1 MNDLYVTCEDI
12 ISDIDFKTVRD
23 WKDRTGGKAVG
34 YFPVYAPAEIIHAAG
49 MLPVGLAGAGDRLDI
64 QHADARF
71 GSFICSIVKTTLE
84 LGMTDHLAAFDALL
98 FTSIC
103 DSARNLCY
111 VMQRNFPE
119 KYVDFLHLPH
129 NPSSPAAAEFLASE
143 YRRLSARLEEL
154 GGEPYDEVAVLHAI
168 EAFNENRALTRSLC
182 DWRAERP
189 HLMKA
194 SELYALVR
202 AGNYLPVEQHTEML
216 VAAGAE
222 LEGRAAK
229 ARDSIRVVVEGAFCE
244 QPPIDVVR
252 IIEQA
257 GCYVVDDDLTIGRR
271 WFTEDIP
278 TDGDPMM
285 ALAQAYLDKS
295 VYSSV
300 RHDFRKPRSQGLVEK
315 VRNRKAD
322 AVIMLVAKF
331 CEPAYFDYV
340 LFKQELEK
348 EGIPHLLIEFE
359 EKLFTFE
366 NLRMEVETFAESLLF
381 A

>member
-1 MNDLYVTCEDI
+1 MNDVYSTCEQI
-12 ISDIDFKTVRD
+12 ISDIDFTSVRD

-34 YFPVYAPAEIIHAAG
+34 YFPVYAPSEIIHAAG
-49 MLPVGLAGAGDRLDI
+49 MLPVGLSGAGDRLDI

-111 VMQRNFPE
+111 VMQRNFPD
-119 KYVDFLHLPH
+119 KYIDFIHLPH

-143 YRRLSARLEEL
+143 YRRLAGQLEVL
-154 GGEPYDEVAVLHAI
+154 GGEPYDEVAVLQAI
-168 EAFNENRALTRSLC
+168 EAYNENRSLTRALC
-182 DWRAERP
+182 DWRTEQP

-202 AGNYLPVEQHTEML
+202 AGNFMPVEEHTEML

-222 LEGRAAK
+222 LEGRTAK
-229 ARDSIRVVVEGAFCE
+229 ARDSIRVVIEGAFCE

-257 GCYVVDDDLTIGRR
+257 GCYVVDDDLTLGRR
-271 WFTEDIP
+271 WFTEDVSM
-278 TDGDPMM
+278 DGDPLV
-285 ALAQAYLDKS
+285 ALAEAYLDRS

-300 RHDFRKPRSQGLVEK
+300 RHDFRKPRSQELVAK

-348 EGIPHLLIEFE
+348 EGIPHLLVEFE